1 MDAILPEDAKAID
14 ENARFLGISMLQLME
29 NAGRGVVERI
39 SSLICLDGKKAVI
52 LAYTG
57 NKGGDGFVI
66 ARHLSSLGTRV
77 LVLLLAKPNQIATEE
92 AKTNFE
98 IASKLRSS
106 VRISVAQTPSDLALF
121 KEEISSADLI
131 VDAMLGTGSKGPLR
145 EPMKTAVEL
154 ANGSRGIRVAIDVPT
169 GIDPATGDVLGTAFR
184 AGLTVT
190 HHRAKIGMLS
200 ETSKPY
206 CGKIEV
212 ISIGIPPEAE
222 LYCGPGD
229 LRKAIGR
236 RGVYSHKGENGRVLV
251 IGGSLRYAGAPS
263 LAGIAALKVGADLV
277 TIAVPSSIVC
287 EVRSYSPD
295 LIVVPLP
302 SEEALSAAS
311 IPQLEDEIAA
321 ADAVVLG
328 MGLGVD
334 KETAAAVNAICRHL
348 VEIGKP
354 SVIDA
359 DALKALGDNR
369 DAISLK
375 GCIIT
380 PHAGEFFA
388 LTGER
393 LAADR
398 EEGWNDRLPAVK
410 AWASKL
416 RCTILL
422 KSRYDLI
429 TDGNYFKVKTIGN
442 PGMAVG
448 GTGDVLAGVAGAI
461 LCRGAGPY
469 GSAVAAS
476 FLNSYA
482 GDLLEEEMGQHFT
495 AEDLANAMPRA
506 LKRLK
511 L

>member
-1 MDAILPEDAKAID
+1 MDAILPEEAKVLD
-14 ENARFLGISMLQLME
+14 ENANFLGITMLQLME
-29 NAGRGVVERI
+29 NAGRGVVERT
-39 SSLICLDGKKAVI
+39 SHLLSLNGKRAVV
-52 LAYTG
+52 LSYTG

-98 IASKLRSS
+98 IASRLRSS

-131 VDAMLGTGSKGPLR
+131 VDAMLGTGSKGPIR
-145 EPMKTAVEL
+145 EPMKTAIEL
-154 ANGSRGIRVAIDVPT
+154 ANGSRGIRVAVDVPT
-169 GIDPATGDVLGTAFR
+169 GINPATGEVLGSAFR
-184 AGLTVT
+184 ANLTVT
-190 HHRAKIGMLS
+190 HHRAKAGMLS
-200 ETSKPY
+200 EAAKPY

-229 LRKAIGR
+229 LRMVMGR
-236 RGVYSHKGENGRVLV
+236 RSVYSHKGENGRVLV
-251 IGGSLRYAGAPS
+251 IGGSSRYAGAPS

-277 TIAVPSSIVC
+277 TIAVPSSIVG

-302 SEEALSAAS
+302 SEGLLSADS
-311 IPQLEDEIAA
+311 IPQLKREIAV
-321 ADAVVLG
+321 ADTVVMG
-328 MGLGVD
+328 MGLGTD
-334 KETAAAVNAICRHL
+334 KGTASAVKEICAHL

-359 DALKALGDNR
+359 DALKALGDDRNNL
-369 DAISLK
+369 SLK

-380 PHAGEFFA
+380 PHAGEFLA

-398 EEGWNDRLPAVK
+398 EDGWQERLPAVR
-410 AWASKL
+410 AWASRLK
-416 RCTILL
+416 CTILL
-422 KSRYDLI
+422 KSRYDII
-429 TDGNYFKVKTIGN
+429 TDGVSFKVKTIGN
-442 PGMAVG
+442 AGLAVG
-448 GTGDVLAGVAGAI
+448 GTGDVLAGIAGAI

-469 GSAVAAS
+469 RSAVAAS

-482 GDLLEEEMGQHFT
+482 GDVLEAEMGQHFT
-495 AEDLANAMPRA
+495 AKDLSDAMPRS
-506 LKRLK
+506 LKRLG